1 MDKLFSTTRPVA
13 AAAPTLEHLPDDVLQ
28 KILHYFPVKA
38 VRNTFRLLNRHFL
51 NGTDYL
57 RIAGMVQTRIRSK
70 AVTESQQRA
79 ESRFATL
86 IGECM
91 NSAFPLA
98 LSSSLIVELIGT
110 LPRLA
115 PAAHAEAMR
124 VVLAQCAA
132 IGEHAGD
139 MTRKKCM
146 ALCIHAYQLRTEQEP
161 GLPLFTPE
169 NDEEAGIAASYF
181 TDIEVA
187 ATPMKQLVTHLEHLL
202 AAMDWADAMDDSEEG
217 ERALTLLC
225 EHCTDTFFQ
234 LNHAPAMMK
243 KVAAWAQ
250 LPALQ
255 IRFAQKAL
263 LLYPVRSMACQAALV
278 AVTLDLAAQESAM
291 RRQAEKDGQSLI
303 AETPDAMLPA
313 NLAVLARSLF
323 RKGVIN
329 TLIKRVEAWS
339 DPVARLAML
348 RQLAIVAWEK
358 GAMDYMDYLCA
369 NISKLD
375 PPDAAALQAFM
386 QANMDKGP
394 LVRMEMATRD
404 VMPYLLCVPPGLS
417 RVAAL
422 ETVGLFKAVVPEKN
436 QSVRAQERF
445 LALLNY
451 STRTHAKLIATYY
464 SSNEAELERRADAAK
479 AASNPTAA
487 GGASAR
493 SDPSDNPAYRAVM
506 RMFQDM
512 KKQN

>member
-1 MDKLFSTTRPVA
+1 MDKLSSTPRPVA
-13 AAAPTLEHLPDDVLQ
+13 AAALNLQHLPDDVLR

-38 VRNTFRLLNRHFL
+38 TRRTFRLLNRQFL
-51 NGTDYL
+51 IGTDYL

-70 AVTESQQRA
+70 AATESQQRA

-86 IGECM
+86 IDDCM

-98 LSSSLIVELIGT
+98 LSSSLVVELIGT
-110 LPRLA
+110 LPQLA

-124 VVLAQCAA
+124 VVLARCAA

-139 MTRKKCM
+139 MARQKWM

-161 GLPLFTPE
+161 RLPMFKPG
-169 NDEEAGIAASYF
+169 NDEEARIAAAYF
-181 TDIEVA
+181 TEIDVA
-187 ATPMKQLVTHLEHLL
+187 ATPMKQLASHLEHLL

-217 ERALTLLC
+217 DGVLTLLC

-234 LNHAPAMMK
+234 LNHAPAVMK
-243 KVAAWAQ
+243 KDAAWAQ
-250 LPALQ
+250 LPALKT
-255 IRFAQKAL
+255 RFAQKAV
-263 LLYPVRSMACQAALV
+263 LLYPMRSVSCQAALV
-278 AVTLDLAAQESAM
+278 AVTLDLAVQDSAM
-291 RRQAEKDGQSLI
+291 RRQAEKDGQNLF
-303 AETPDAMLPA
+303 AETPNAMLPA

-329 TLIKRVEAWS
+329 TLIMRVEAWS
-339 DPVARLAML
+339 DPVTRLAML

-358 GAMDYMDYLCA
+358 GAMDYMEYLCA
-369 NISKLD
+369 NISKLN
-375 PPDAAALQAFM
+375 PPDAVALQALM
-386 QANMDKGP
+386 QANMHQGP
-394 LVRMEMATRD
+394 MVRMEMVTRD
-404 VMPYLLCVPPGLS
+404 VMPYLLCVPPGLP

-422 ETVGLFKAVVPEKN
+422 EAAGLFKAVVPELN

-445 LALLNY
+445 LALLSY
-451 STRTHAKLIATYY
+451 STRTHARLIATYY
-464 SSNEAELERRADAAK
+464 SSNEAELERHADAAK

-493 SDPSDNPAYRAVM
+493 SDPNDNPAYRAVM
-506 RMFQDM
+506 QMFQNM